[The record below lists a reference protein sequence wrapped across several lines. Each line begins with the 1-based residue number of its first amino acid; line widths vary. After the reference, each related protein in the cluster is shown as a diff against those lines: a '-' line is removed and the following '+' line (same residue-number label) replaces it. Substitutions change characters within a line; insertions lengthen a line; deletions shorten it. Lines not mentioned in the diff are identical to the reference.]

1 MDIQIPTENGNHILK
16 RRNSV
21 TKFDILTAV
30 RAEDSGL
37 VGCDAVSWVSGSRYR
52 KEM

>member
-1 MDIQIPTENGNHILK
+1 MDIQIPTENGNHTLS
-16 RRNSV
+16 RRNSGA
-21 TKFDILTAV
+21 KFDILTAV

-37 VGCDAVSWVSGSRYR
+37 VGCDAVSWVSGTRYC

>member
-1 MDIQIPTENGNHILK
+1 VSWTETDIQIPTENGNHTLK

-21 TKFDILTAV
+21 AKFDILTAV

-37 VGCDAVSWVSGSRYR
+37 VGCDAVS
-52 KEM
+52 